1 MTTHVFV
8 GLLVLLIGCGNNH
21 GNLDARVPEDDSA
34 LDDGGSTRD
43 LPGRDFTHEKGV
55 ETFSA
60 NQYQP
65 TGIAVDDQHVYWAT
79 PSAVMRKRKSG
90 GKAETLAGSFVHA
103 EQLALDEHGVFVVEL
118 VHMPDY
124 AVKRIDK
131 QTRQVTVI
139 AAADPFVSGVDVD
152 GENVYWACLEAV
164 GPIDDL
170 HGQIRSRDRQAK
182 GPARTLFKGFG
193 VHLGFSHVTA
203 RPEQCVCW
211 TAKTA
216 VRCGLKDGSHSWAVA
231 EVPSVDLG
239 AHDIVDLGFPKM
251 LAWTNL
257 DTTSKAK
264 PGNVQLYD
272 KGVSFTGQVRI
283 LADNLAR
290 PFQIATDGNYLYW
303 TDPREGA
310 LHRTAIAQA
319 GVGPQGSTLLTEDAA
334 SADDDPKFHGPY
346 DVAVDEHHVY
356 WTNRYD
362 GTVKRM
368 PK

>member
-103 EQLALDEHGVFVVEL
+103 EQLALDEHGVYVVEL
-118 VHMPDY
+118 VHMPDS

-131 QTRQVTVI
+131 QTRQITVI
-139 AAADPFVSGVDVD
+139 AAADPVVSGVDVD

-170 HGQIRSRDRQAK
+170 HGQIRGRDKQAK

-203 RPEQCVCW
+203 RPEEWVCW
-211 TAKTA
+211 TAKTE

-231 EVPSVDLG
+231 EVPSVDQG

-272 KGVSFTGQVRI
+272 KGVTFTGEVRV
-283 LADNLAR
+283 LADSLAQ
-290 PFQIATDGNYLYW
+290 PFQIAADGNHLYW

-310 LHRTAIAQA
+310 LHKTAI
-319 GVGPQGSTLLTEDAA
+319 VGPQGSTLLTEDAA
-334 SADDDPKFHGPY
+334 STANDPRFRGPY